1 MGCIHL
7 SYDDFCRLTFIEF
20 EKICKAYN
28 DEADR
33 TFRSSWERMR
43 ILAAINIQPYC
54 KSTVSPQKLLKFP
67 WDKEE
72 KKSKLCPK
80 SSKERFE
87 YLVKKFG
94 KKY

>member
-1 MGCIHL
+1 
-7 SYDDFCRLTFIEF
+7 
-20 EKICKAYN
+20 
-28 DEADR
+28 
-33 TFRSSWERMR
+33 MR

>member
-7 SYDDFCRLTFIEF
+7 SYDDFCRLNFVEF

-33 TFRSSWERMR
+33 KFKSSWERMR

-54 KSTVSPQKLLKFP
+54 KSTVSPHKLLKFP

-72 KKSKLCPK
+72 RISTSPK
-80 SSKERFE
+80 STKERFE